1 MPHVF
6 VTRCIEANGDD
17 INEMVDLGLR
27 TEMSN
32 GHFIRKVAPK
42 LGIDEHVMHCLGYDS
57 KEFFANEF
65 AMNCNRSFYQGIPC
79 VYVQHSRIEHVYVD
93 AKDAHKVLSGSDSH
107 KRQIRIS
114 LLRNGFEEMLEDRQP
129 ASAKDYMALAKAFYL
144 EHKKDLDSY
153 RIPLSA
159 FALYQCD
166 HRDVF
171 ARYDKANFGKDLD
184 SSLQPG
190 H

>member
-27 TEMSN
+27 TGMSN

-42 LGIDEHVMHCLGYDS
+42 LGIDEDVMHSLGYDS
-57 KEFFANEF
+57 KEFFAKDF
-65 AMNCNRSFYQGIPC
+65 SMNCNRSFYQGIPC

-93 AKDAHKVLSGSDSH
+93 AKDVHKVLSKRDSAN
-107 KRQIRIS
+107 RQLRIS
-114 LLRNGFEEMLEDRQP
+114 SLRDDFEEMLEVRKP
-129 ASAKDYMALAKAFYL
+129 ASARDYIALARDFYL
-144 EHKKDLDSY
+144 EHKADLDSY

-166 HRDVF
+166 HREVF
-171 ARYDKANFGKDLD
+171 SRFDKANFGRDQEADLE
-184 SSLQPG
+184 PG
-190 H
+190 R